1 MVIRQPLG
9 AGASLAALLE
19 GPHNRRGLSPP
30 AMIGIG
36 AAVLLHAAGA
46 AYLYNM
52 RFAPLAMEPKP
63 EPAPS
68 VISIIP
74 WEQLKP
80 QPKPQPVHVQNQTAR
95 RPNPT
100 PPVTPTE
107 TVKVQDTPAASS
119 GPAIAT
125 EPVQSKPAAV
135 TDTAPKG
142 PPVIGNPT
150 WLSRPSADQV
160 TRYYPPRALAM
171 NKSGVAVMQCRV
183 AANGSVGAC
192 NVQSETPADYG
203 FGAAALKLARYFRMN
218 PRTEDGRPV
227 DGARVTIPVR
237 FNLR

>member
-9 AGASLAALLE
+9 AGASLAHLLE
-19 GPHNRRGLSPP
+19 GPHNRRGLSRP

-46 AYLYNM
+46 LYLYNM
-52 RFAPLAMEPKP
+52 KFGPLAMEPKP

-74 WEQLKP
+74 WDQLKP
-80 QPKPQPVHVQNQTAR
+80 EPKPQPVHVASQTAR
-95 RPNPT
+95 RPSPI
-100 PPVTPTE
+100 PPQTPTE

-125 EPVQSKPAAV
+125 EPVQPAKVAEPE
-135 TDTAPKG
+135 APKG
-142 PPVIGNPT
+142 PPVIGNPS
-150 WLSRPSADQV
+150 WLTRPTADQV
-160 TRYYPPRALAM
+160 GRYYPSRALNM

-183 AANGSVGAC
+183 AANGTVGGC
-192 NVQSETPADYG
+192 NVVSETPADYG
-203 FGAAALKLARYFRMN
+203 FGAAALKLAQFFRMN

-227 DGARVTIPVR
+227 DGASVTIPIR
-237 FNLR
+237 FSLR